1 MTNKISK
8 FLKYC
13 IKISLLKGLRLI
25 SRFKSSKIDENL
37 LIFGA
42 HQGEAFIGNTK
53 YLFLYLNEFSDYECI
68 WVSRSKEV
76 VRELSEKGFN
86 SLYAFTFKAFS
97 KLRKAREVFITH
109 GIGDVL
115 PIKFSKKTKLI
126 FTWHGNPIKKVGFDS
141 PTIKDNRYDRKVLGI
156 LSKDISYMFVSSE
169 DEKRKMETAYRVPS
183 ERIIVTGYARHDFL
197 CNRTN
202 EEINIFKERL
212 GVPKEFKNIIL
223 YGPTFREEKIAKMP
237 FSKTN
242 MIELDNFLKESNSI
256 LIFKAHPGVSE
267 IATIDL
273 DNIVIPDSYL
283 DPQELLLASD
293 VLISDYSS
301 IMFEFL
307 LTGNKPVISFPYDLE
322 FYQKERGLYYD
333 YLKFI
338 PAPIVYDIPDLIYH
352 LKTIKNWSPKYEE
365 RRRNVCKL
373 VNTFNDGN
381 SSKRV
386 AEFLDLKLNI

>member
-1 MTNKISK
+1 MMNKISK

-13 IKISLLKGLRLI
+13 LKISLLKGLRLI
-25 SRFKSSKIDENL
+25 SRFKSSKIDDNL

-42 HQGEAFIGNTK
+42 YQGKAFIGNTK
-53 YLFLYLNEFSDYECI
+53 YLFLYLNELSDYECI

-76 VRELSEKGFN
+76 VRELSEMGFN

-97 KLRKAREVFITH
+97 KLRKARCVFITH
-109 GIGDVL
+109 GTGDVL

-126 FTWHGNPIKKVGFDS
+126 YTWHGNPIKKVGFDS
-141 PTIKDNRYDRKVLGI
+141 PSIAVNRYDAKVRDI
-156 LSKDISYMFVSSE
+156 FSKEISYILVSSE
-169 DEKRKMETAYRVPS
+169 DEKRKMETAYRVPL

-197 CNRTN
+197 CNRTD

-212 GVPKEFKNIIL
+212 GLPKEIKNIIL

-237 FSKTN
+237 FYKTN
-242 MIELDNFLKESNSI
+242 LIELDNFLKESNSI
-256 LIFKAHPGVSE
+256 LIFKAHPGVNE

-273 DNIVIPDSYL
+273 DNIIIPDSYL

-293 VLISDYSS
+293 VLIFDYSS

-322 FYQKERGLYYD
+322 FYKKERGLYYD

-338 PAPIVYDIPDLIYH
+338 PAPIVYNIPDLIYH
-352 LKTIKNWSPKYEE
+352 LKTIKNWSSKYEE

-381 SSKRV
+381 SCKRV

>member
-1 MTNKISK
+1 MMNKIST

-13 IKISLLKGLRLI
+13 IKISLVKGLRII
-25 SRFKSSKIDENL
+25 SRFKPSKIDDDL

-42 HQGEAFIGNTK
+42 YQGKAFMGNTK
-53 YLFLYLNEFSDYECI
+53 YLFLYLSEFSDYECI

-76 VRELSEKGFN
+76 VRELREMGFN
-86 SLYAFTFKAFS
+86 SLYAFTFKALS
-97 KLRKAREVFITH
+97 KLRKARCVFMTH
-109 GIGDVL
+109 GKGDVL

-126 FTWHGNPIKKVGFDS
+126 FTYHGNPIKKVGFDS
-141 PTIKDNRYDRKVLGI
+141 PTLSNNRYDAKVLD
-156 LSKDISYMFVSSE
+156 LFSKEISYIVVSSE
-169 DEKRKMETAYRVPS
+169 DEKRKMETAYRIPI
-183 ERIIVTGYARHDFL
+183 ERIIVTGYTRHDFL
-197 CNRTN
+197 SNRTD
-202 EEINIFKERL
+202 EEIKIFKKRL
-212 GVPKEFKNIIL
+212 GLPEEIKNIIL

-256 LIFKAHPGVSE
+256 LIFKAHPGVNE

-273 DNIVIPDSYL
+273 DNIIIPDSYL

-293 VLISDYSS
+293 VLIFDYSS

-322 FYQKERGLYYD
+322 FYKKERGLYYD

-338 PAPIVYDIPDLIYH
+338 PAPIVYNIPDLIYH
-352 LKTIKNWSPKYEE
+352 LKTIKNWAPKYEE

>member
-1 MTNKISK
+1 MMNKISK

-25 SRFKSSKIDENL
+25 SRFKSSKIDDNL

-42 HQGEAFIGNTK
+42 YQGKAFIGNTK

-76 VRELSEKGFN
+76 VRELSEMGFN

-97 KLRKAREVFITH
+97 KLRKARCVFITH
-109 GIGDVL
+109 GKGDVL

-126 FTWHGNPIKKVGFDS
+126 YTWHGNPIKKVGFDS
-141 PTIKDNRYDRKVLGI
+141 PSITVNRYDVKVRDI
-156 LSKDISYMFVSSE
+156 FSKEISYIFVSSE
-169 DEKRKMETAYRVPS
+169 DEKRKMETAYRVPL
-183 ERIIVTGYARHDFL
+183 ERIIVTGYPRQDFL
-197 CNRTN
+197 CNRTD
-202 EEINIFKERL
+202 EEIKIFKERL
-212 GVPKEFKNIIL
+212 GLPKEIKNIIL

-256 LIFKAHPGVSE
+256 LIFKAHPDVIE

-273 DNIVIPDSYL
+273 DNIIIPVSYL

-301 IMFEFL
+301 IIFEFL

-322 FYQKERGLYYD
+322 FYKKERGLYYD

-338 PAPIVYDIPDLIYH
+338 PAPIVYNIPDLIYH

-381 SSKRV
+381 SCKRI
-386 AEFLDLKLNI
+386 AEFLNLKINI

>member
-13 IKISLLKGLRLI
+13 IKITLVKGLRLI
-25 SRFKSSKIDENL
+25 SRFKSSKIDDNL

-42 HQGEAFIGNTK
+42 YQGVSFLGNTK

-76 VRELSEKGFN
+76 VRELSEMGYN
-86 SLYAFTFKAFS
+86 SLYAYTFKAFS
-97 KLRKAREVFITH
+97 KLRKARCVFITH
-109 GIGDVL
+109 GKGDVL

-141 PTIKDNRYDRKVLGI
+141 PTLRNNRYDAKVLDM
-156 LSKDISYMFVSSE
+156 LSKEISYIVVSSE
-169 DEKRKMETAYRVPS
+169 DEKRKMETSYRVAL
-183 ERIIVTGYARHDFL
+183 EKIIVTGYARHDFL
-197 CNRTN
+197 CNRTD
-202 EEINIFKERL
+202 EEINIFKKRL
-212 GVPKEFKNIIL
+212 GFPEDIKNIIL
-223 YGPTFREEKIAKMP
+223 YGPTFRKEKIAKMP

-256 LIFKAHPGVSE
+256 LIFKAHPNITE

-273 DNIVIPDSYL
+273 DNIMIPDSYL
-283 DPQELLLASD
+283 DPQELLLVSD
-293 VLISDYSS
+293 VLIFDYSS
-301 IMFEFL
+301 IMFDFL
-307 LTGNKPVISFPYDLE
+307 LTGNKPVISFPYDFE
-322 FYQKERGLYYD
+322 FYKKERGLYYD

-338 PAPIVYDIPDLIYH
+338 PAPIVYNIPDLIYH
-352 LKTIKNWSPKYEE
+352 LKTIKNWTPKYEE

-373 VNTFNDGN
+373 VNTFKDGN
-381 SSKRV
+381 SSKRI
-386 AEFLDLKLNI
+386 ADFLDLKLNV

>member
-1 MTNKISK
+1 M

-13 IKISLLKGLRLI
+13 IKISLVKGLRLI

-42 HQGEAFIGNTK
+42 YQGESFLGNTK
-53 YLFLYLNEFSDYECI
+53 YLFLYLNEFSDYECV

-76 VRELSEKGFN
+76 VRELSERGFS
-86 SLYAFTFKAFS
+86 SLYAFTFKALS
-97 KLRKAREVFITH
+97 KLRKARCVFLTH
-109 GIGDVL
+109 GKGDVL

-141 PTIKDNRYDRKVLGI
+141 PTLTNSRYDAKVLEI
-156 LSKDISYMFVSSE
+156 FSKEISYIVVSSE
-169 DEKRKMETAYRVPS
+169 DEKRKMETAYRVPLDK
-183 ERIIVTGYARHDFL
+183 IIVTGYARHDFL
-197 CNRTN
+197 CNRTD
-202 EEINIFKERL
+202 EEINLFKEKL
-212 GVPKEFKNIIL
+212 GFSKNIKNIIL

-237 FSKTN
+237 FSKAN

-256 LIFKAHPGVSE
+256 LIFKAHPGVNE

-273 DNIVIPDSYL
+273 DNIIIPDSYL

-322 FYQKERGLYYD
+322 FYKKERGLYYD

-338 PAPIVYDIPDLIYH
+338 PAPIVYNIPDLIYH

>member
-13 IKISLLKGLRLI
+13 IKITLVKGLRLI
-25 SRFKSSKIDENL
+25 SRFKSSKIDDNL

-42 HQGEAFIGNTK
+42 YQGVSFLGNTK

-76 VRELSEKGFN
+76 VRELSEMGYN
-86 SLYAFTFKAFS
+86 SLYAYTFKAFS
-97 KLRKAREVFITH
+97 KLRKARCVFITH
-109 GIGDVL
+109 GKGDVL

-141 PTIKDNRYDRKVLGI
+141 PTLRNNRYDAKVLDM
-156 LSKDISYMFVSSE
+156 LSKEISYIVVSSE
-169 DEKRKMETAYRVPS
+169 DEKRKMETSYRVAL
-183 ERIIVTGYARHDFL
+183 EKIIVTGYARHDFL
-197 CNRTN
+197 CNRTD
-202 EEINIFKERL
+202 EEINIFKKRL
-212 GVPKEFKNIIL
+212 GFPEDIKNIIL
-223 YGPTFREEKIAKMP
+223 YGPTFRKEKIAKMP

-256 LIFKAHPGVSE
+256 LIFKAHPNITE

-273 DNIVIPDSYL
+273 DNIMIPDSYL
-283 DPQELLLASD
+283 DPQELLLVSD
-293 VLISDYSS
+293 VLIFDYSS
-301 IMFEFL
+301 IMFDFL
-307 LTGNKPVISFPYDLE
+307 LTGNKPVISFPYDFE
-322 FYQKERGLYYD
+322 FYKKERGLYYD

-338 PAPIVYDIPDLIYH
+338 PAPIVYNIPDLIYH

-373 VNTFNDGN
+373 VNTFKDGN
-381 SSKRV
+381 SSKRI
-386 AEFLDLKLNI
+386 ADFLDLKLNV

>member
-1 MTNKISK
+1 MGNKTSN

-13 IKISLLKGLRLI
+13 IKISLVKGLRLI

-42 HQGEAFIGNTK
+42 YQGESFLGNTK
-53 YLFLYLNEFSDYECI
+53 YLFLYLNEFSNYECV

-76 VRELSEKGFN
+76 VRELKERGYF
-86 SLYAFTFKAFS
+86 SLYAFTFKALS
-97 KLRKAREVFITH
+97 KLRKARCVFITH
-109 GIGDVL
+109 GKGDVL

-141 PTIKDNRYDRKVLGI
+141 PTLKNNRYDTKILDI
-156 LSKDISYMFVSSE
+156 LSKEISYIVVSSE
-169 DEKRKMETAYRVPS
+169 DEKRKMETSYRVPL

-197 CNRTN
+197 CNRTE
-202 EEINIFKERL
+202 EEINLFKEKL
-212 GVPKEFKNIIL
+212 GLSKDIKNIIL

-242 MIELDNFLKESNSI
+242 MIELDNFLKETNSI
-256 LIFKAHPGVSE
+256 LIFKAHPGVTE

-273 DNIVIPDSYL
+273 NNIIIPDSYL

-301 IMFEFL
+301 IMFDFL
-307 LTGNKPVISFPYDLE
+307 LTGNKPIISFPYDLE
-322 FYQKERGLYYD
+322 FYKEERGLYYD

-338 PAPIVYDIPDLIYH
+338 PAPIVYNIPDLIYY
-352 LKTIKNWSPKYEE
+352 LKTIKHWSPEYEE

-386 AEFLDLKLNI
+386 AKFLDLKLNT

>member
-1 MTNKISK
+1 MMTKFSK

-13 IKISLLKGLRLI
+13 IKISLLKGLKLI
-25 SRFKSSKIDENL
+25 SRAKSSKIDDNL

-42 HQGEAFIGNTK
+42 QQGKAFIGNTK

-76 VRELSEKGFN
+76 VRELSEMGFN
-86 SLYAFTFKAFS
+86 SLYAFTFKVFS
-97 KLRKAREVFITH
+97 KLRKARCVFITH
-109 GIGDVL
+109 GEGDVL

-126 FTWHGNPIKKVGFDS
+126 LTWHGNPIKKVGFDS
-141 PTIKDNRYDRKVLGI
+141 ASITVNRYDAKILGI
-156 LSKDISYMFVSSE
+156 FSKDISYILVSSE
-169 DEKRKMETAYRVPS
+169 DEKRKMETAYRVPL
-183 ERIIVTGYARHDFL
+183 ERIIVTGYTRHDFL
-197 CNRTN
+197 SNRTE

-212 GVPKEFKNIIL
+212 GLPKEIKNIIL

-256 LIFKAHPGVSE
+256 LIFKAHPGVNE

-273 DNIVIPDSYL
+273 DNIIIPDSYV

-293 VLISDYSS
+293 VLIFDYSS

-322 FYQKERGLYYD
+322 FYKKERGFYYD

-338 PAPIVYDIPDLIYH
+338 PAPIVYNIPDLIYH
-352 LKTIKNWSPKYEE
+352 LKTIKNWSSKYEE

-373 VNTFNDGN
+373 VNTYNDGN
-381 SSKRV
+381 SCKRV

>member
-183 ERIIVTGYARHDFL
+183 ERIIVTGYPRHDFL

-365 RRRNVCKL
+365 KRRNVCKL

-386 AEFLDLKLNI
+386 AEFLGLKLNI

>member
-1 MTNKISK
+1 MMNKISK

-76 VRELSEKGFN
+76 VRELRERGFN
-86 SLYAFTFKAFS
+86 SLYAFTFNAFA
-97 KLRKAREVFITH
+97 KLRKARYIFITH
-109 GIGDVL
+109 GMGDVL
-115 PIKFSKKTKLI
+115 PIKVSKKTKLI
-126 FTWHGNPIKKVGFDS
+126 FTWHGNPIKKCGFDS
-141 PTIKDNRYDRKVLGI
+141 PTIKDNRYDRKVLDI
-156 LSKDISYMFVSSE
+156 LSKEISFILVSSE
-169 DEKRKMETAYRVPS
+169 DEKRKMETMYRVPL
-183 ERIIVTGYARHDFL
+183 ERIIVTGYTRHDFL
-197 CNRTN
+197 CNRTD
-202 EEINIFKERL
+202 EEINRFKESL
-212 GVPKEFKNIIL
+212 GLPKEIKNIIL

-237 FSKTN
+237 FSKTD

-256 LIFKAHPGVSE
+256 LIFKAHPGVNK

-283 DPQELLLASD
+283 DPQELLLAAD
-293 VLISDYSS
+293 MLIFDYSS

-322 FYQKERGLYYD
+322 FYIEERGLYYD

-338 PAPIVYDIPDLIYH
+338 PTPIVYTIPDLIYH
-352 LKTIKNWSPKYEE
+352 LKTIKNWSPEYEE